1 MEEKVE
7 RFAAVKIADNIVSP
21 LGLSSM
27 ENYIA
32 VKQGRTALLQ
42 YSKWGLPEPFTASL
56 IEREVICK
64 EFERIKGA
72 GGRTLF
78 ENLAILSVL
87 RAVESRESFGF
98 GVGVGDFGSKDS
110 FGVGFGVSDFKSR
123 ESRESKEG
131 KEGLDLSSDR
141 VLFVLSTTK
150 GNVFLMDDKCV
161 AGGEFG
167 DNLAALPKERI
178 LLGEA
183 AKVITDY
190 FGHKDNAVVVSN
202 ACISG
207 LCAQIEAVR
216 ALKSG
221 NYDYA
226 VVIGCDVQSPFIV
239 SGFQSF
245 KALSNEP
252 CKPFDINRKGLN
264 LGEAAATV
272 IYKRVVEEDIK
283 PTDWVA
289 CRGAIRNDANHISGP
304 SRTGE
309 GSYRALMAVLDGVDR
324 DKLAF
329 VNLHGTATLYN
340 DEMESIALN
349 RAGLS
354 DLPANGLKGYYG
366 HTMGA
371 AGVLESILSICSADD
386 NTILATKGFEEQGT
400 TYRVNVC
407 CENRVTDKNAF
418 VKLLS
423 GFGGCNAALLFN
435 RGGILW

>member
-1 MEEKVE
+1 ME
-7 RFAAVKIADNIVSP
+7 RFAAIRIADNILSP

-27 ENYIA
+27 ENYFA
-32 VKQGRTALLQ
+32 VKQGRTALCQ
-42 YSKWGLPEPFTASL
+42 YSKWGLPESFTASL
-56 IEREVICK
+56 LERGMIRK
-64 EFERIKGA
+64 EFGYIKGA
-72 GGRTLF
+72 ERRTLF
-78 ENLAILSVL
+78 ENLAILSVVK
-87 RAVESRESFGF
+87 AVESIESFGVSVGNFKSGEGKEGKEWMDGREGKESRESI
-98 GVGVGDFGSKDS
+98 
-110 FGVGFGVSDFKSR
+110 
-123 ESRESKEG
+123 ECE
-131 KEGLDLSSDR
+131 EGLDLSSDR

-150 GNVFLMDDKCV
+150 GNVFLMDDNCV
-161 AGGEFG
+161 AGEEFG
-167 DNLAALPKERI
+167 DNLATLPKERI
-178 LLGEA
+178 LLGRA

-207 LCAQIEAVR
+207 LCAQIEAIR

-264 LGEAAATV
+264 LGEAAATI
-272 IYKRVVEEDIK
+272 IYKRVKAEDVE

-324 DKLAF
+324 DRLAF
-329 VNLHGTATLYN
+329 INLHGTATLYN

-354 DLPANGLKGYYG
+354 DLPATGLKSFYG

-386 NTILATKGFEEQGT
+386 NTVLATKGFEEQGT
-400 TYRVNVC
+400 TYRVNLSS
-407 CENRVTDKNAF
+407 ENRVTEKRAF

-435 RGGILW
+435 RGGALW